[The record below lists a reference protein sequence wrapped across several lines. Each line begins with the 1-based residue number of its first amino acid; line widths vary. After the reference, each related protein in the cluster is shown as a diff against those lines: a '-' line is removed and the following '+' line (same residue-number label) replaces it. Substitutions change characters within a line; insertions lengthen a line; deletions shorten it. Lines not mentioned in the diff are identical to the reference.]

1 MSKLLRPA
9 IEIGILTLFFSI
21 LKGVIV
27 SLVDSESFFI
37 DLGIILESLII
48 ALIVELVF
56 LDARKHGTKDRNNSG
71 AQRKNEKP
79 DI

>member
-27 SLVDSESFFI
+27 SIVDSESFYI
-37 DLGIILESLII
+37 DLGIILESLVI

-56 LDARKHGTKDRNNSG
+56 LDARKNGTKD
-71 AQRKNEKP
+71 
-79 DI
+79 

>member
-9 IEIGILTLFFSI
+9 IEIGILTLLFSI

-27 SLVDSESFFI
+27 SIVDSESFYI
-37 DLGIILESLII
+37 DLGIILESLVI

-56 LDARKHGTKDRNNSG
+56 LDARKNGTKD
-71 AQRKNEKP
+71 
-79 DI
+79 

>member
-9 IEIGILTLFFSI
+9 IEICILTLLFSI

-27 SLVDSESFFI
+27 SIVDSESFYI
-37 DLGIILESLII
+37 DLGIILESLVI

-56 LDARKHGTKDRNNSG
+56 LDARKNGTKD
-71 AQRKNEKP
+71 
-79 DI
+79 